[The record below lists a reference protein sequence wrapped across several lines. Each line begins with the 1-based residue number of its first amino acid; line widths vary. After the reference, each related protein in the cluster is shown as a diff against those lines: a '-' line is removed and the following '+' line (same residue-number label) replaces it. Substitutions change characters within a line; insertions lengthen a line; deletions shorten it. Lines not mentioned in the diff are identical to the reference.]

1 MENQKVLLERHKKR
15 DYTVR
20 YEGKRW
26 FWSGAKGDIIS
37 KVLVPREVYDFL
49 AMSTNC
55 IKNGELIP
63 SKSMPEELREE
74 LYSEVY
80 EIEEQEANALTRED
94 VEKIL
99 KGNMSYLKS
108 SLEKIT
114 SFSTK
119 QFVLDV
125 AKEIKITN
133 VNKQKFIKDW
143 YGTEL
148 PLEDLFEIDVE

>member
-1 MENQKVLLERHKKR
+1 MENEKILLERHRKR

-20 YEGKRW
+20 FEGKRY
-26 FWSGAKGDIIS
+26 FWAGAKGNIIS
-37 KVLVPREVYDFL
+37 KVSVPREVYDYL

-55 IKNGELIP
+55 LTNGELIVSSTT
-63 SKSMPEELREE
+63 SKDLKEELDNEIYEREK
-74 LYSEVY
+74 L
-80 EIEEQEANALTRED
+80 EANSLTREE

-99 KGNMSYLKS
+99 KGNMAYMKS
-108 SLEKIT
+108 SLEKVT

-125 AKEIKITN
+125 AKEIKISN

-148 PLEDLFEIDVE
+148 PLEDLFELDEE